1 MKVCILFL
9 LIPLIWGCSS
19 VNKFTL
25 EASQQDLKNAENS
38 RKIADN
44 LMSTWSLNSGWIQCA
59 MTDTIPPITLR
70 KVQAIDKMVKE
81 ANRWSKEDYQ
91 KGCFLGLETDLAT
104 HQAEELLKKLI
115 PLITRAVG
123 SL

>member
-1 MKVCILFL
+1 MKLLVLFL
-9 LIPLIWGCSS
+9 LIPILWGCSS

-25 EASQQDLKNAENS
+25 EASQQDLKNAINT
-38 RKIADN
+38 RQIADN
-44 LMSTWSLNSGWIQCA
+44 LMSTWSLNSGVLQCA
-59 MTDTIPPITLR
+59 FTDTLPPITLR
-70 KVQAIDKMVKE
+70 KIQRIDEAVKKS
-81 ANRWSKEDYQ
+81 NRWNQADWDR
-91 KGCFLGLETDLAT
+91 GCFLGLETDLAT